1 MARLAPT
8 LLVAFLLAGT
18 AVAFAVTQGLKLE
31 KSPIFGT
38 RFDKVFGPS
47 NPATLR
53 FRLRKGDTVTV
64 TVVDASGHAVRTLRE
79 RQRRRAGRIRL
90 TWGGRTDAG
99 AVAPEGRY
107 RLRVRLADR
116 RGTILIPTS
125 FTLDS
130 TPPAFAEIE
139 AAPRVFSPDRD
150 GHADRVIVRYRT
162 NEAARVVLTVNGR
175 RAGFGKFRDPT
186 ARSVSWVGKVDGTKL
201 PPGRYVLRLRAEDLA
216 GNLSAPSR
224 ALAVRLRYVEIR
236 GKRLV
241 ARAGK
246 RFRVPLDTDART
258 VRWRLAGR
266 SDLGQ
271 ARSLRIRAPA
281 APGRYR
287 IYVSAKGHADTA
299 RVVVRPAR

>member
-1 MARLAPT
+1 VARLAPT

-31 KSPIFGT
+31 KSPIYGT
-38 RFDKVFGPS
+38 VFDEVLGPS
-47 NPATLR
+47 QPAWLR

-64 TVVDASGHAVRTLRE
+64 TVVDASGHAVRTLRDH
-79 RQRRRAGRIRL
+79 QRRRPGRIKL
-90 TWGGRTDAG
+90 TWDGRTDAG

-116 RGTILIPTS
+116 RRTILIPTS

-130 TPPAFAEIE
+130 TPPTFAGIE

-150 GHADRVIVRYRT
+150 GHADRVNVRYRT

-175 RAGFGKFRDPT
+175 RAGLGKFRDPT
-186 ARSVSWVGKVDGTKL
+186 VRSVSWVGKVDGTRL
-201 PPGRYVLRLRAEDLA
+201 PPGRYVLRLRAEDRA
-216 GNLSAPSR
+216 GNPSAPTR
-224 ALAVRLRYVEIR
+224 ALAVRLRYVELR
-236 GKRLV
+236 ATRLI

-258 VRWRLAGR
+258 VRWRIAGR

-287 IYVSAKGHADTA
+287 LYVTANGHADTA
-299 RVVVRPAR
+299 FVVVRPPK